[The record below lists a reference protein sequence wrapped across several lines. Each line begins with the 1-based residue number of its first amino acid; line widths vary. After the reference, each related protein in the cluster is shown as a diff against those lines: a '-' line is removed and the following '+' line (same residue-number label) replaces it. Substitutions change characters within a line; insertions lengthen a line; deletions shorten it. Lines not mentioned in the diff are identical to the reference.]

1 LSNLDLFSRFG
12 TALAIG
18 FLVGLQREFSSIRE
32 SKSPFFAGV
41 RTFPLLAA
49 YGCAAALVAE
59 TAGAPVLFGVLFALV
74 GGLIVAAYLTTGR
87 GGDPGATTEVAA
99 LLTVVLGALCFWGKL
114 QLAAALGV
122 TTTVLLSAKV
132 PLVRWVSRLTQEDL
146 IAALKFG
153 VVTAVVLPVLP
164 REPLGQAPFDVLVPY
179 KLWLM
184 VVLISALGFVGY
196 VLIKI
201 AGPHRGIGLTGLLG
215 GMVSSTAVTMSFA
228 QKSREVERLAKPLA
242 LGVIVAWSVM
252 FARILAVLAVVNRG
266 LLSEI
271 WLPFVA
277 AGAAGGAYTAWLQ
290 YSDREGSPSEVAF
303 SNPFELSGAF
313 RFGLLYALVLLV
325 SRAMQLR
332 FGDRG
337 VLISSLLAGV
347 ADVDAITLSLAD
359 LNHSGELGAVAASR
373 GILLAA
379 ISNTA
384 VKSAIVLAT
393 GSPGLR
399 RILLPGVL
407 VMVGACL
414 AGLVF

>member
-1 LSNLDLFSRFG
+1 LSDLDLFSRFG

-18 FLVGLQREFSSIRE
+18 FLVGLQREFSSLRE
-32 SKSPFFAGV
+32 SKSPTFAGV

-49 YGCAAALVAE
+49 YGCAAALVADS
-59 TAGAPVLFGVLFALV
+59 AGAPAVFAVLFALIGALV
-74 GGLIVAAYLTTGR
+74 VAAYVCTGR
-87 GGDPGATTEVAA
+87 AGDPGATTEVAA
-99 LLTVVLGALCFWGKL
+99 LITVLLGALCFWGKL

-122 TTTVLLSAKV
+122 TTTVLLSAKI
-132 PLVRWVSRLTQEDL
+132 PLVRWISRLTQEDL

-164 REPLGQAPFDVLVPY
+164 REPLGPPPFDVLVPQ

-196 VLIKI
+196 VLIKV
-201 AGPHRGIGLTGLLG
+201 AGPARGIGLTGLLG
-215 GMVSSTAVTMSFA
+215 GMVSSTAVTMSFS
-228 QKSREVERLAKPLA
+228 QKSRESKGLAKPLA
-242 LGVIVAWSVM
+242 LGAIVAWSVM

-271 WLPFVA
+271 WLPFLAVA
-277 AGAAGGAYTAWLQ
+277 AAGGLYAGWLQ
-290 YSDREGSPSEVAF
+290 FSDREASTSEVSF

-313 RFGLLYALVLLV
+313 RFGILYALVLLV

-337 VLISSLLAGV
+337 VLISSLLAGI

-359 LNHSGELGAVAASR
+359 LSRSGELGAMTASR

-384 VKSAIVLAT
+384 VKSGIVLST
-393 GSPGLR
+393 GSPGFR
-399 RILLPGVL
+399 RIMLPGVL
-407 VMVGACL
+407 VLLGACL
-414 AGLVF
+414 AVLVF

>member
-1 LSNLDLFSRFG
+1 LLLFLKDWLHGVAGRIQTSDI
-12 TALAIG
+12 TATLIFAIIT
-18 FLVGLQREFSSIRE
+18 LIIL
-32 SKSPFFAGV
+32 
-41 RTFPLLAA
+41 PLLPN
-49 YGCAAALVAE
+49 E
-59 TAGAPVLFGVLFALV
+59 TFGPPPLNVLN
-74 GGLIVAAYLTTGR
+74 
-87 GGDPGATTEVAA
+87 
-99 LLTVVLGALCFWGKL
+99 
-114 QLAAALGV
+114 
-122 TTTVLLSAKV
+122 
-132 PLVRWVSRLTQEDL
+132 
-146 IAALKFG
+146 
-153 VVTAVVLPVLP
+153 
-164 REPLGQAPFDVLVPY
+164 PY
-179 KLWLM
+179 RLWLM

-290 YSDREGSPSEVAF
+290 YSDREGSPSDVAF

-337 VLISSLLAGV
+337 VLVSSLLAGV

-384 VKSAIVLAT
+384 VKSGIVLAT